1 MHIKT
6 NGIDTYYEVSG
17 AGPWL
22 TFSHSLATDVS
33 MWRPQ
38 VAEFSKR
45 FRVLTYE
52 TRGHGRSSA
61 PQGPYSLE
69 MLADDLKALLDALQI
84 KQTHYV
90 GLSMGG
96 MIGQTFA
103 LKYPGVLS
111 SIVLADTTS
120 RYAPEAEAMW
130 SQRIKTALEQ
140 GMEPLVEPTIGR
152 WLTEPF
158 RAAHPDRVTQV
169 RAMIRKTP
177 VAGYV
182 GCCHAIPKINV
193 TARLKEIKAPVLVI
207 CGEQDMGTPKE
218 MAEEIHR
225 NAPGSELV
233 IIPDAAHLS
242 NLEQPERFNQ
252 AVSAFLARHV

>member
-1 MHIKT
+1 MNIQT
-6 NGIDTYYEVSG
+6 NGISTYYELTG

-33 MWRPQ
+33 MWQAQ
-38 VAEFSKR
+38 VSEYSKR

-52 TRGHGRSSA
+52 TRGHGRTSA
-61 PQGPYSLE
+61 PEGPYNLQ
-69 MLADDLKALLDALQI
+69 MLADDLKALLDGLGI

-103 LKYPGVLS
+103 LKYPGMLS
-111 SIVLADTTS
+111 SMVLADTTS
-120 RYAPEAEAMW
+120 RYGPEAEALW
-130 SQRIKTALEQ
+130 AARIKTALEQ
-140 GMEPLVEPTIGR
+140 GMEPLVEPTLGR

-158 RAAHPDRVTQV
+158 RAAHPDQVSRVG
-169 RAMIRKTP
+169 AMIRRTP

-182 GCCHAIPKINV
+182 GCCHALPKINV
-193 TARLKEIKAPVLVI
+193 TARLKEIRAPILVI
-207 CGEQDMGTPKE
+207 CGEQDMGTPVA

-225 NAPGSELV
+225 NAPGSELA
-233 IIPDAAHLS
+233 IIPGAAHLS
-242 NLEQPERFNQ
+242 NLEQPEKFNQ
-252 AVSAFLARHV
+252 AVAGFLAKHV